1 MENDRFPKS
10 PCFLISSFI
19 DFGAFS
25 CASLSRFKISRT
37 GVPCS
42 SSGPFSPFD
51 LLMAADSS
59 LIDGRV
65 SVFGPFLSVDT
76 GGSFLVVK
84 LETKA

>member
-1 MENDRFPKS
+1 
-10 PCFLISSFI
+10 
-19 DFGAFS
+19 
-25 CASLSRFKISRT
+25 
-37 GVPCS
+37 
-42 SSGPFSPFD
+42 